1 MNQVEYILKRKVF
14 LLIRDFLDPNLNFEK
29 INQIDSSCVM
39 QTYTRQPIALVR
51 GKGSL
56 VFDIEGRK
64 YIDCVAGIAVNNVGH
79 CHPAVVESIKNQAEQ
94 LIHVSNLYYTSPQ
107 AMLAEKLVSITGM
120 DRIFFCNS
128 GTEAVEAAMKL
139 ARTRTGRQNFVSTY
153 GAFHGRSM
161 GALSLTHKEAYRNPF
176 RPLVENVDFVPYND
190 IKAVSES
197 VDQDTAA
204 VIIEPIQGEA
214 GVNVPSPGY
223 LQEVR
228 RICDENDALLIFDE
242 VQTGFG
248 RTGTWFCRQH
258 SGVLPDIMTMAKAM
272 GGGFPMG
279 AIASREDISFGKGEH
294 ASTFGGNPLACAASL
309 AAIGAIE
316 DENMLERCTRLG
328 EYFMSR
334 LKGMSRDDILDV
346 RGAGLMIG
354 VELGADC
361 GDIVSY
367 GRENGVL
374 LNCTSD
380 SVLRLV
386 PPFVITEEQID
397 TVVDTI
403 EQA

>member
-1 MNQVEYILKRKVF
+1 MT
-14 LLIRDFLDPNLNFEK
+14 RDFFYPNLNFEK
-29 INQIDSSCVM
+29 INQIDSDCVM
-39 QTYTRQPIALVR
+39 QTYTRQPIALV
-51 GKGSL
+51 KGWGS
-56 VFDIEGRK
+56 VVSDIEGRE

-79 CHPAVVESIKNQAEQ
+79 CHPAVVESIKKQAEQ
-94 LIHVSNLYYTSPQ
+94 LIHVSNLYYTPPQ

-139 ARTRTGRQNFVSTY
+139 ARTRTGRKNFVSTY

-190 IKAVSES
+190 PEAISES
-197 VDQDTAA
+197 VDRDTAA

-214 GVNVPSPGY
+214 GVNIPSPGY
-223 LQEVR
+223 LQEVC

-294 ASTFGGNPLACAASL
+294 ASTFGGSPLACAASL

-334 LKGMSRDDILDV
+334 LKEMSRDDILDV

-397 TVVDTI
+397 TVVDII

>member
-1 MNQVEYILKRKVF
+1 
-14 LLIRDFLDPNLNFEK
+14 
-29 INQIDSSCVM
+29 M